1 MGYGYVQRWKVS
13 RESFGKKNGETQVR
27 CLEKPYG
34 ITVLQD
40 FEWLED
46 AIFYR
51 EVFIPEVVG
60 SFFLTENGSGSTRK
74 T

>member
-1 MGYGYVQRWKVS
+1 MAMCEDEKFLGKVLN
-13 RESFGKKNGETQVR
+13 KKNCETQVC

-46 AIFYR
+46 AIFYT
-51 EVFIPEVVG
+51 EVFIPEVAG